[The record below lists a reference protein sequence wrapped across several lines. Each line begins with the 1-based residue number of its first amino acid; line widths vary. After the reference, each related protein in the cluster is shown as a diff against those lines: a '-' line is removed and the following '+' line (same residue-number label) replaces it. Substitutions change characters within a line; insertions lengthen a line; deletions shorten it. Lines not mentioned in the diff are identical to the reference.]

1 MCHMKPSERKSSS
14 SSGKESGN
22 WTLVDEGGEEVQQ
35 MTSFFSFFPF
45 MLLLKLILLII
56 FVCVCEMEE
65 EKLTCSFKKHHL
77 KLRSVLLSF
86 YLCDI
91 TVDSGAS
98 RNEY

>member
-35 MTSFFSFFPF
+35 RTYFFFFPF
-45 MLLLKLILLII
+45 VLFAQGYCIVFVKWKKKKPCCSVKMHNMKLSSILL
-56 FVCVCEMEE
+56 F
-65 EKLTCSFKKHHL
+65 
-77 KLRSVLLSF
+77 F
-86 YLCDI
+86 YLSDT

-98 RNEY
+98 KDEY

>member
-35 MTSFFSFFPF
+35 ITSFFFFF
-45 MLLLKLILLII
+45 SLYAFAQAYFIGFFCLGFF

-65 EKLTCSFKKHHL
+65 EKLTCSVKKHYL
-77 KLRSVLLSF
+77 KFRSILLSF
-86 YLCDI
+86 
-91 TVDSGAS
+91 
-98 RNEY
+98 